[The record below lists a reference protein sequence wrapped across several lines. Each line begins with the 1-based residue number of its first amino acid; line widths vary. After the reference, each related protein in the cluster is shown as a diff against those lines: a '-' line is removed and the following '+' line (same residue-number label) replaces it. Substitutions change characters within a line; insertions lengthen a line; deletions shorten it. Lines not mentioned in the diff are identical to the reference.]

1 MIKDYRDL
9 EKMKFKCLLEELK
22 VDREFDAICKK
33 YNMTLEDRVR
43 LDALKLKRAKLL
55 MKRLEYDGEII
66 IVD

>member
-22 VDREFDAICKK
+22 VDKEFDAICKK

>member
-43 LDALKLKRAKLL
+43 LDAIKLKRAKLL